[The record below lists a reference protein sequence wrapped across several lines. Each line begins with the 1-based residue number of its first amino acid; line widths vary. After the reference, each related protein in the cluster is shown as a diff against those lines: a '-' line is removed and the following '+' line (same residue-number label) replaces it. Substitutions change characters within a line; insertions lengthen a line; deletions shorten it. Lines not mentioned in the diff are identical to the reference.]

1 MLLVRLPTRVRCLSL
16 AAAVAVSGAVVLAA
30 APLAAAVT
38 PVACEQAALQTAI
51 NGATAGEVLQ
61 LPAGP
66 CEVNLTVAN
75 PAPFTL
81 EGTSPGT
88 TLEPKSVS
96 TSTPIIKAQ
105 SGGVSFTLTG
115 LTFSGMNGESESAIF
130 ITDPAEAVTI
140 SGDTFTDNSAE
151 FGAAVYIYSETATAT
166 KPTVIHDN
174 TFGAIGAGN
183 SAYSGGAVFFG
194 SAAPLEVTGNT
205 FLANSAT
212 KGNDGFGGAL
222 EVAFILPSSTTNP
235 VTISGNTFGGTAP
248 GADNVAGSSG
258 GAALVELAHGQQL
271 TLEGNSFIGN
281 AIVGDKT
288 VNEPRTGA
296 GLALVHHFEDS
307 GFEVAQAHNLF
318 SGNVIEATAENGA
331 TGLPAGGA
339 GEWVFGDTVHSVADR
354 FEGNQVTV
362 NDGLPS
368 RPPEGGGLGVLGA
381 EKEGEV
387 PAQPGVFIGAD
398 DLFSSNSVAP
408 GGWGGAIYSG
418 YPLTYCKGECPGS
431 SITLQDSTVVDNSV
445 EAGEG
450 SEGGGLWGSPTD
462 KLAIQNSII
471 SGNAPAPQI
480 YGFGGS
486 AAFAYSDVCNEPGGP
501 SVSGEGVICTN
512 PLLNG
517 LGEETLASPTID
529 TGSNALVPAGL
540 STDLAGAPRITA
552 TRLGCS
558 GLEPAIVDM
567 GAFES
572 QQVGPV
578 PPCPLLKV
586 TTTPTPPV
594 LGDASQSNR
603 SWREGTRLA
612 SFSRKRK
619 LPPLGTTFSFTL
631 NEPASVR
638 FAFTQRVGGRKVKGK
653 CVAQTKKNHHE
664 HACKRTV
671 IRGVL
676 SFTGHDGTNKVSFQ
690 GRISHSKKLPPG
702 TYTLVITATN
712 ATGQHSAREQLT
724 FTILK

>member
-1 MLLVRLPTRVRCLSL
+1 VLQVLLMTRVRCLSL

-30 APLAAAVT
+30 APLAAAT

-51 NGATAGEVLQ
+51 NAATAGEVLQ

-88 TLEPKSVS
+88 TLEPKSGS
-96 TSTPIIKAQ
+96 TSTPIIKAE

-115 LTFSGMNGESESAIF
+115 LTFSGMSGEGESAIF

-140 SGDTFTDNSAE
+140 SDDTFTDNSADE
-151 FGAAVYIYSETATAT
+151 GAAVDIYSEEATAT
-166 KPTVIHDN
+166 KPTVIRDN
-174 TFGAIGAGN
+174 TFGAVGAGN

-205 FLANSAT
+205 FVANSAT
-212 KGNDGFGGAL
+212 KDNDGFGGAL

-248 GADNVAGSSG
+248 GAGNVAGSSG

-271 TLEGNSFIGN
+271 TLEGNNFIDN
-281 AIVGDKT
+281 AIIGET
-288 VNEPRTGA
+288 GEPRTGA
-296 GLALVHHFEDS
+296 GLALVHHYEES

-318 SGNVIEATAENGA
+318 SGNFIEATEEEGE

-339 GEWVFGDTVHSVADR
+339 GEWLFGVTVHSVADR

-362 NDGLPS
+362 DDGLPS

-381 EKEGEV
+381 EKDGEA

-398 DLFSSNSVAP
+398 DLFLSNSVAP

-418 YPLTYCKGECPGS
+418 YPTTYCKGSECPGS
-431 SITLQDSTVVDNSV
+431 SVTLQDSTVVDNSV
-445 EAGEG
+445 EAGAG

-462 KLAIQNSII
+462 KLAIENSII
-471 SGNAPAPQI
+471 YGNAPAPQI
-480 YGFGGS
+480 YGFGGA

-501 SVSGEGVICTN
+501 SVGGEGVICMN
-512 PLLNG
+512 PLLDG
-517 LGEETLASPTID
+517 LGEETPASPTID
-529 TGSNALVPAGL
+529 TGSNALVSSGL

-552 TRLGCS
+552 TRLSCS
-558 GLEPAIVDM
+558 GLGAAIVDM
-567 GAFES
+567 GAFEY
-572 QQVGPV
+572 QLVGPA
-578 PPCPLLKV
+578 PSCPALLI
-586 TTTPTPPV
+586 TTPTPPV
-594 LGDASQSNR
+594 LADASQSNR

-638 FAFTQRVGGRKVKGK
+638 FAFTQRVGGRKVKGR
-653 CVAQTKKNHHE
+653 CVAQTRKNHHKRV
-664 HACKRTV
+664 CKRTV
-671 IRGVL
+671 TQGL
-676 SFTGHDGTNKVSFQ
+676 LAFAGHDGTNKVSFQ
-690 GRISHSKKLPPG
+690 GRISHSKKLRPG
-702 TYTLVITATN
+702 IYTLVITATN
-712 ATGQHSAREQLT
+712 AAGQHSAAKQLS